1 MKNKIIIGSLRV
13 VIAGLTITIALI
25 ATKHRNFKENLNP
38 LQSVLITDKE
48 VELKDNTKKYSI
60 SITCDDIKD
69 INQQII
75 YYQLKPVFQDS
86 KVKISTLVLKD
97 KEIIT
102 DLSKGLTAINITFD
116 VTTPDNIEQLYYV
129 EATCEK

>member
-1 MKNKIIIGSLRV
+1 M
-13 VIAGLTITIALI
+13 
-25 ATKHRNFKENLNP
+25 
-38 LQSVLITDKE
+38 
-48 VELKDNTKKYSI
+48 
-60 SITCDDIKD
+60 
-69 INQQII
+69 
-75 YYQLKPVFQDS
+75 
-86 KVKISTLVLKD
+86 KISTLVLKD

>member
-1 MKNKIIIGSLRV
+1 MKNKIIIGSLLV

-25 ATKHRNFKENLNP
+25 ATKYRNFKENLNP

>member
-1 MKNKIIIGSLRV
+1 MKNKIIIGSLLA